1 MSRTKFYETMNAME
15 FDQVIEQNMTIFFL
29 KNYTK
34 NTKKRFET
42 SVPTSFS
49 ARFQKRDISF
59 AMFY

>member
-1 MSRTKFYETMNAME
+1 MNAME
-15 FDQVIEQNMTIFFL
+15 FDQVIEQNMTMFFL

>member
-1 MSRTKFYETMNAME
+1 MNAMQ

-34 NTKKRFET
+34 NTKKWVET

-49 ARFQKRDISF
+49 ARFQKRDVSF
-59 AMFY
+59 VMFY